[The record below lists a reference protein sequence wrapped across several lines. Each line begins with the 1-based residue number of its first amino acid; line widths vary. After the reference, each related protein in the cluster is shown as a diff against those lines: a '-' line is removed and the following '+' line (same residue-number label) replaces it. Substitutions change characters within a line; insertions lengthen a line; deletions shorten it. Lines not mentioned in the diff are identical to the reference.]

1 MTQEI
6 TVDELRDLIDELSD
20 EEFIIEVL
28 LNEENDDAEA
38 VV

>member
-6 TVDELRDLIDELSD
+6 TVDELRDMIDELSD
-20 EEFIIEVL
+20 EEFIIEVP
-28 LNEENDDAEA
+28 LNGENDDAEA